1 MSIRYVCRHCGTSV
15 GIIDVVTIN
24 SKELGLDHLT
34 ATERKQFIHYNS
46 NGEMSIQTI
55 CEDCQEALERN
66 PDYHQYETFIQ

>member
-1 MSIRYVCRHCGTSV
+1 MSIRYVCRHCGTSI
-15 GIIDVVTIN
+15 GILNVATID
-24 SKELGLDHLT
+24 SKELGFDHLT